1 MSRVANSMGQHLA
14 QLTVLATISLTM
26 GQAAFATAEV
36 VQWTEKTYT
45 IPELVEVASP
55 AVVFIG
61 ILNADGEYMGQGSGF
76 VVKPDGFVVTNFHVI
91 QEASSLIV
99 KMLDGEIYDRVQV
112 VDYDRRRDLAVLK
125 IPAFKELPTVSMG
138 DSSAVKVGQQAVAIG
153 NPQGLEH
160 TVTSGVISAFR
171 RLEGHRRMQISVPI
185 SPGSSGGPLFDLQGN
200 VIGITTSGVVSEGAQ
215 NLNFAVPIEYVR
227 PLLETKAEP
236 VSVAQVS
243 GSQGRSTSGNG
254 QRRAS
259 APPQASSEPGDVPT
273 MAWPVAHDHEGS
285 TFDQYCLGYLY
296 VRGGMIGYTN
306 DSGVHNWVV
315 PLSGVKEIK
324 KNTFYGSEY
333 GAFHVKLTTGTN
345 YNLVAVDDQL
355 QFQAP
360 DQILIMVTQAYEQ
373 AGNQ

>member
-1 MSRVANSMGQHLA
+1 MSRIANSMRQHLA
-14 QLTVLATISLTM
+14 KFTVLAALSLTM
-26 GQAAFATAEV
+26 GQAALATAEV

-45 IPELVEVASP
+45 VPELVEVASP

-91 QEASSLIV
+91 EEASGLIV

-125 IPAFKELPTVSMG
+125 IPAFKELPTVAMG

-160 TVTSGVISAFR
+160 TVTSGMVSAFR
-171 RLEGHRRMQISVPI
+171 QAEGYRLMQISVPI
-185 SPGSSGGPLFDLQGN
+185 SPGSSGGPLFDLRGN
-200 VIGITTSGVVSEGAQ
+200 VIGITTSGMQGDAQ

-236 VSVAQVS
+236 ISVAQVS
-243 GSQGRSTSGNG
+243 RSQGRSASGNG
-254 QRRAS
+254 QQRAS
-259 APPQASSEPGDVPT
+259 APPQAPPEQGDVPT
-273 MAWPVAHDHEGS
+273 MAWSVAHDHEGS
-285 TFDQYCLGYLY
+285 TFEQFCLGYLY
-296 VRGGMIGYTN
+296 VRGEMIGYTN

-333 GAFHVKLTTGTN
+333 GAFHVKLTTGSN

-373 AGNQ
+373 AGN